1 MAEITKQQSIIP
13 DLPRGSNLIDKD
25 GRLTAE
31 WALFLDKLISAL
43 QGTLNQEGL
52 AVPPQTAANIALLTG
67 TASLGNIL
75 YDSTNN
81 SFRGNLGPGVW
92 KTFTL
97 T

>member
-1 MAEITKQQSIIP
+1 MAEVLKQQSIIP
-13 DLPRGSNLIDKD
+13 DLPRGTNVVDKD

-43 QGTLNQEGL
+43 QNTINQEGL
-52 AVPPQTAANIALLTG
+52 AIPPQTAANIALLTG
-67 TASLGNIL
+67 AASLGSIL
-75 YDSTNN
+75 YDSTDN
-81 SFRGNLGPGVW
+81 SFRGNLGAGVW